1 MLLSRRDAIRG
12 LTLTIGVAAT
22 GFAGRAAAA
31 APALGWTP
39 TALTP
44 DQARLVDV
52 VAELIIPKTDTP
64 GAREAG
70 VPQFV
75 DRALADYYD
84 KAQADRLRAGLARMD
99 ADARAAHGDVFVALT
114 PQQQTEL
121 LNGYDREAVAAG
133 QDQTSGEGHFFP
145 LLEDLVTI
153 GYFTS
158 EPGATVALR
167 YDPVPGAY
175 HGCVPLAELGRGW
188 ATR

>member
-12 LTLTIGVAAT
+12 LTFTFGAAAT
-22 GFAGRAAAA
+22 GLAGQAMAD
-31 APALGWTP
+31 APALAWTP

-64 GAREAG
+64 GAREVG

-75 DRALADYYD
+75 DRALADYFD
-84 KAQADRLRAGLARMD
+84 KAQAERLRAGLDRMD
-99 ADARAAHGDVFVALT
+99 ADARAAHGAAFVALT
-114 PQQQTEL
+114 PEQQVEL
-121 LNGYDREAVAAG
+121 LTGYDREAA
-133 QDQTSGEGHFFP
+133 QTPGERHFFP
-145 LLEDLVTI
+145 LLEDLVTV

-158 EPGATVALR
+158 EPGATVTLR